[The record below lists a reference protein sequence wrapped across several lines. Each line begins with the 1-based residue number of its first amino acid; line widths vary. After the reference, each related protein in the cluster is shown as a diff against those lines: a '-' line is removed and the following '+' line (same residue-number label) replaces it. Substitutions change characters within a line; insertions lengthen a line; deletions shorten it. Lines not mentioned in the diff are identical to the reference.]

1 MIKMINGLNI
11 TNGVRKKINMINVAW
26 VKQINMLKKQ

>member
-1 MIKMINGLNI
+1 MINGLNI